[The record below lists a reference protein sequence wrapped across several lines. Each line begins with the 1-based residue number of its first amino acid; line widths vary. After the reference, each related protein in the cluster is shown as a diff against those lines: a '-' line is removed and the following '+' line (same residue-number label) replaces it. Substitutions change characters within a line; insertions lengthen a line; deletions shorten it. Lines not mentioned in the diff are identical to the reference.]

1 MATNAT
7 TQLDVVRHMVYRHFS
22 LKHILSVMHHLD
34 YEWHRKPNE
43 TVCLVDMH
51 TLYYFGA
58 ALREKIAMHV
68 IPSKNCDS
76 VIACVLDIYPSR
88 EVKRIVRWFVT
99 EYIVDNK
106 NDDYGG
112 LLGFTGFAANFGW
125 KEMIVKD
132 VMLPHATLIIDP
144 HDLQVW
150 RHDYFP
156 TETAPPPTDGPRN
169 T

>member
-1 MATNAT
+1 
-7 TQLDVVRHMVYRHFS
+7 
-22 LKHILSVMHHLD
+22 
-34 YEWHRKPNE
+34 
-43 TVCLVDMH
+43 MH

-125 KEMIVKD
+125 KEMIV
-132 VMLPHATLIIDP
+132 V
-144 HDLQVW
+144 
-150 RHDYFP
+150 
-156 TETAPPPTDGPRN
+156 APPYALTHREIWTDNVLDSSCRR